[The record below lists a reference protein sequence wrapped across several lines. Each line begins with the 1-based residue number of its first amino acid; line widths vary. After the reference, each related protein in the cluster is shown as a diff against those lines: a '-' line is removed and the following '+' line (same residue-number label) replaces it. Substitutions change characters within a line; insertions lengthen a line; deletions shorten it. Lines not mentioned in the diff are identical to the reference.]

1 MCEQSC
7 WENISQ
13 INFVKLLGQ
22 YYIRQRNYKVC
33 WEEGC
38 ECDYGRGKTI
48 VVRFMNLDYELWC
61 ISNMV
66 K

>member
-1 MCEQSC
+1 MMKGIYMCEQSC

-33 WEEGC
+33 WDEGC
-38 ECDYGRGKTI
+38 ECDHMGEGKQ
-48 VVRFMNLDYELWC
+48 
-61 ISNMV
+61 
-66 K
+66 